1 MDLAAGSVSFL
12 VDGGAS
18 DHSPAW
24 SSAGDRIAFFTSDN
38 QGNSLWM
45 VDVDGNG
52 LELLTDGANDFD
64 PVWSPDG
71 GSLAFTRRSDD
82 FRQQVFAMRLDL
94 GVPVPT
100 DIEESFGLSVIG
112 WTDAQLGD

>member
-1 MDLAAGSVSFL
+1 
-12 VDGGAS
+12 
-18 DHSPAW
+18 
-24 SSAGDRIAFFTSDN
+24 
-38 QGNSLWM
+38 M

-94 GVPVPT
+94 GVPVPL
-100 DIEESFGLSVIG
+100 DIEESFGPSVIG

>member
-1 MDLAAGSVSFL
+1 MAGTSGSRTTPRWSPDGSQIAFSSARGEGIQQDIYLMDLAAGSVSFL

-24 SSAGDRIAFFTSDN
+24 SPAGDRIAFFTSDN

-64 PVWSPDG
+64 PV
-71 GSLAFTRRSDD
+71 
-82 FRQQVFAMRLDL
+82 
-94 GVPVPT
+94 
-100 DIEESFGLSVIG
+100 
-112 WTDAQLGD
+112 